1 MVVTNRLMEVYPK
14 LREGGG
20 FELLKVAG
28 STRSRSLALLP
39 CPNSGYTLV
48 YLKDPATMIGQ
59 ATIYIR
65 PLQQDL
71 PFESEG
77 ARRASGPVIS
87 CLTCQRGVLF
97 SEMKLHRENCKGTS
111 IQESDRDGEE
121 NQGEANVREPDAVS
135 DRIQVRPESA
145 GTSVASAVV
154 VADSEEFEHRAADR
168 EWGLIENPV
177 QASKVFKESLL
188 GEHASGR
195 PLKLKMDIRDT
206 EEDRERALLS
216 FYKEQREWACPLQC
230 ALDGDAAVGQG
241 VVWYFLTTIISK
253 LQFGF
258 SLNLGGTGRTLLFEG
273 QPDHLVPATSES
285 LIESNLF
292 QVAGRMLGHSFLH
305 DGPCVTGLS
314 SAIIHVLF
322 NGDPE
327 MATIVTEDCP
337 DLHIRSIIEMLETE
351 ELTQEQQDT
360 VSDLSMSW
368 DLPAVTKTNRRWL
381 QNKLL
386 VHAVIGRTKR
396 QIKQLRKGLKDVM
409 VWPFLIS
416 RPDVVSLV
424 FPRTGETLYT
434 PQMLL
439 DKIIWPVEDSDDDD
453 EFDVE
458 TTCRI
463 TGFLRLFIETASPRK
478 LAELLKFWVGWEV
491 LPCELKVEL
500 SRGSFPTS
508 TTCFETLKLPV
519 HFKSYTD
526 FEAAFMASIN
536 STHTGFGLV

>member
-1 MVVTNRLMEVYPK
+1 
-14 LREGGG
+14 
-20 FELLKVAG
+20 
-28 STRSRSLALLP
+28 
-39 CPNSGYTLV
+39 
-48 YLKDPATMIGQ
+48 
-59 ATIYIR
+59 
-65 PLQQDL
+65 
-71 PFESEG
+71 
-77 ARRASGPVIS
+77 
-87 CLTCQRGVLF
+87 
-97 SEMKLHRENCKGTS
+97 
-111 IQESDRDGEE
+111 
-121 NQGEANVREPDAVS
+121 
-135 DRIQVRPESA
+135 
-145 GTSVASAVV
+145 
-154 VADSEEFEHRAADR
+154 
-168 EWGLIENPV
+168 
-177 QASKVFKESLL
+177 
-188 GEHASGR
+188 
-195 PLKLKMDIRDT
+195 
-206 EEDRERALLS
+206 
-216 FYKEQREWACPLQC
+216 
-230 ALDGDAAVGQG
+230 
-241 VVWYFLTTIISK
+241 
-253 LQFGF
+253 
-258 SLNLGGTGRTLLFEG
+258 
-273 QPDHLVPATSES
+273 
-285 LIESNLF
+285 
-292 QVAGRMLGHSFLH
+292 MLGHSFLH

-409 VWPFLIS
+409 
-416 RPDVVSLV
+416 
-424 FPRTGETLYT
+424 
-434 PQMLL
+434 MLL
-439 DKIIWPVEDSDDDD
+439 DKIIWPVEDNDDDD

>member
-1 MVVTNRLMEVYPK
+1 
-14 LREGGG
+14 
-20 FELLKVAG
+20 
-28 STRSRSLALLP
+28 
-39 CPNSGYTLV
+39 
-48 YLKDPATMIGQ
+48 
-59 ATIYIR
+59 
-65 PLQQDL
+65 
-71 PFESEG
+71 
-77 ARRASGPVIS
+77 
-87 CLTCQRGVLF
+87 
-97 SEMKLHRENCKGTS
+97 
-111 IQESDRDGEE
+111 
-121 NQGEANVREPDAVS
+121 
-135 DRIQVRPESA
+135 
-145 GTSVASAVV
+145 
-154 VADSEEFEHRAADR
+154 
-168 EWGLIENPV
+168 
-177 QASKVFKESLL
+177 
-188 GEHASGR
+188 
-195 PLKLKMDIRDT
+195 
-206 EEDRERALLS
+206 
-216 FYKEQREWACPLQC
+216 
-230 ALDGDAAVGQG
+230 
-241 VVWYFLTTIISK
+241 
-253 LQFGF
+253 
-258 SLNLGGTGRTLLFEG
+258 
-273 QPDHLVPATSES
+273 
-285 LIESNLF
+285 
-292 QVAGRMLGHSFLH
+292 MLGHSFLH

-386 VHAVIGRTKR
+386 VHA
-396 QIKQLRKGLKDVM
+396 
-409 VWPFLIS
+409 
-416 RPDVVSLV
+416 
-424 FPRTGETLYT
+424 
-434 PQMLL
+434 MLL
-439 DKIIWPVEDSDDDD
+439 DKIIWPVEDNDDDD